1 MVNPGYNEGQKETPE
16 SAAQMTGMTG
26 RAMRMMAGTFAS
38 RALGL
43 FREVLTARYFGATS
57 LLDAFNAA
65 YTLANLLRQLLA
77 EGALSASFVPVFSR
91 VHQRDGENAA
101 RSLARQAWAVLL
113 IVCPVVVLL
122 GIVASPLLIRVLAP
136 GFEPEQ
142 ARLASSLT
150 KALFPFLFIVSAASL
165 AMGIL
170 NSIGSF
176 FIPAVAPAVS
186 NLAFIIIILAFSKKI
201 SIWTMVAAVLVGGIC
216 NMGLQWSMAWKS
228 GYPPLPSKPD
238 MSNPD
243 MRRMLSLFLPYAA
256 GLSLN
261 QLNPLV
267 SRMLASYLGDGVI
280 SVLNFADRIIQL
292 PLGIFVIAISQAVLP
307 MLSRFDQNDK
317 AGFQTFV
324 RDALRLN
331 LFIIVPA
338 SLAIILL
345 SSPIVHLLYVRGVF
359 RGWAWT
365 ATSGVLACYAAGL
378 PGMACNT
385 IIMRALYARSMPK
398 AAVRLT
404 AFTVAANLAFGIA
417 LMSRYSY
424 HGLAA
429 GTSIAFTGAA
439 FLGAYLLSRDVG
451 MKINLF
457 DVAWFARL
465 SASCLLM
472 CGAIYAVMTHFPY
485 GADERLS
492 LRMLWMCAMI
502 ILGCGLYAAVT
513 TVLKCPEWEWIKGAL
528 FKKRRCD

>member
-1 MVNPGYNEGQKETPE
+1 VVNTQ
-16 SAAQMTGMTG
+16 SSAQMSGMAG
-26 RAMRMMAGTFAS
+26 RAMRMMAGTLAS
-38 RALGL
+38 RTLGL
-43 FREVLTARYFGATS
+43 FREVLTARFFGATP
-57 LLDAFNAA
+57 LLDSFNAA

-91 VHQRDGENAA
+91 VHQRDGEDAA

-113 IVCPVVVLL
+113 IVCPIVVLL
-122 GIVASPLLIRVLAP
+122 GIAASPLLIQVIVP
-136 GFEPEQ
+136 GFEPDQ

-150 KALFPFLFIVSAASL
+150 RALFPFLFIVSAGAL

-186 NLAFIIIILAFSKKI
+186 NLAFIIILLAFSKNI
-201 SIWTMVAAVLVGGIC
+201 SIWTMVAAVLIGGIC
-216 NMGLQWSMAWKS
+216 NMSLQWGAAWRS

-261 QLNPLV
+261 QINPV
-267 SRMLASYLGDGVI
+267 ISRMLASYLGGGVI

-307 MLSRFDQNDK
+307 MLSRLDQDDR

-324 RDALRLN
+324 RDALRFN
-331 LFIIVPA
+331 LFVVLPA
-338 SLAIILL
+338 SLAIIML
-345 SSPIVHLLYVRGVF
+345 SSPIVHILYVRGAF

-365 ATSGVLACYAAGL
+365 ATSGVLAYYAAGL

-385 IIMRALYARSMPK
+385 VIMRALYARSMPK
-398 AAVRLT
+398 AAVRVT
-404 AFTVAANLAFGIA
+404 AFTVAANLTLGLA

-424 HGLAA
+424 LGLAA
-429 GTSIAFTGAA
+429 GTSVAFTGAA
-439 FLGAYLLSRDVG
+439 CLGAYLLSRDIG
-451 MKINLF
+451 MRIKLF
-457 DVAWFARL
+457 DAAWLARL

-472 CGAIYAVMTHFPY
+472 CAALYAATTRFPY
-485 GADERLS
+485 GADDRLS

-502 ILGCGLYAAVT
+502 ILGSGLYATVT

-528 FKKRRCD
+528 YKRRRCD

>member
-1 MVNPGYNEGQKETPE
+1 
-16 SAAQMTGMTG
+16 
-26 RAMRMMAGTFAS
+26 MRMMAGTLAS
-38 RALGL
+38 RTLGL
-43 FREVLTARYFGATS
+43 FREVLTARAFGATS
-57 LLDAFNAA
+57 LMDAFNAA

-77 EGALSASFVPVFSR
+77 EGALSASFVPIFSR

-101 RSLARQAWAVLL
+101 RALARQAWAVLL
-113 IVCPVVVLL
+113 VVCPIVVLA
-122 GIVASPLLIRVLAP
+122 GIAASPLLVRVIAP

-142 ARLASSLT
+142 ARLASMLT
-150 KALFPFLFIVSAASL
+150 KALFPFLFIVSAGAL

-186 NLAFIIIILAFSKKI
+186 NLAFIIILLAFSENI
-201 SIWTMVAAVLVGGIC
+201 SIWTMVAAVLIGGTC
-216 NMGLQWSMAWKS
+216 NMALQWGTAWRS
-228 GYPPLPSKPD
+228 GYPPIPMKPD

-256 GLSLN
+256 GLSMN
-261 QLNPLV
+261 QVNPV
-267 SRMLASYLGDGVI
+267 ISRILASYLGGGVM

-307 MLSRFDQNDK
+307 MLSRLDQDDN
-317 AGFQTFV
+317 AGFQIFV
-324 RDALRLN
+324 RDALRFN
-331 LFIIVPA
+331 LFIVVPA
-338 SLAIILL
+338 SVAMIML

-385 IIMRALYARSMPK
+385 LIMRALYARSMPK
-398 AAVRLT
+398 AAVRVT
-404 AFTVAANLAFGIA
+404 AFTVAANLTLGIA
-417 LMSRYSY
+417 LMCRYSY
-424 HGLAA
+424 FGLAA

-439 FLGAYLLSRDVG
+439 FLGAYLLSRDIG
-451 MKINLF
+451 MRIKLF
-457 DVAWFARL
+457 DLAWLARL

-472 CGAIYAVMTHFPY
+472 CGALCAAMTRFPY
-485 GADERLS
+485 GSDDRLS
-492 LRMLWMCAMI
+492 IRALWMCAMI

-513 TVLKCPEWEWIKGAL
+513 TVLKCPEWVWIKGAL
-528 FKKRRCD
+528 FKKRTQ